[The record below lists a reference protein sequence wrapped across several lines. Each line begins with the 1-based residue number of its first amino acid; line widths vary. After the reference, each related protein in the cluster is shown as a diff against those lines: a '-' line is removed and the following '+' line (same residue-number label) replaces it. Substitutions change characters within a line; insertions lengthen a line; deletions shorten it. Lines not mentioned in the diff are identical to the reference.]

1 MVISGIHG
9 TSHLVI
15 DESYE
20 SLEFFRRCW
29 WKHNIQNVSRF
40 PPVKDHRIDSLQLKT
55 LHGIETQPYLHRK
68 VPAEEIEL
76 AAESDLSESDE
87 GFVKFD
93 WKPVDNHEPK
103 HRTTSDQLSYKS
115 SYSSYAIESEKSC
128 CDTSGRMGQNGMDF
142 DSDDEKQRRRLKADA
157 RRKRAAACLASI
169 VISIRSDGKDE
180 NKRDVAKST
189 TSGV

>member
-9 TSHLVI
+9 TSYLVI

-29 WKHNIQNVSRF
+29 WKHNIQN
-40 PPVKDHRIDSLQLKT
+40 T
-55 LHGIETQPYLHRK
+55 LHGIEMQPHLHRK

-128 CDTSGRMGQNGMDF
+128 CDISGRMGQNGMDF
-142 DSDDEKQRRRLKADA
+142 NSDDEKQRRRLKVDA